1 MGFREV
7 TMHEVK
13 EVLRQHLRGVAKKRI
28 ASRVGVDPKTVRRYV
43 EVGERHGVTATDGE
57 ESLTDERLALVV
69 AELMQMPGRPRGDAW
84 ALCESERAFIEAQLE
99 ARVKL
104 TKVRKL
110 LLRRGVKVPYAT
122 LHRFATQELGFGK
135 KAPTVPV
142 SDGEPG
148 EELQLDTGWLTT
160 VVSDERGRRR
170 RLRVWIFTP
179 TLSRYRFVYPCIRET
194 TASAIEACEAAWRF
208 YGGVFRV
215 LIVDNT
221 KAIVAKADPLGAV
234 LIDAFLEYA
243 QARGFIVDAARA
255 RKPKD
260 KARVERSVRYVRDDC
275 FGGESIRDL
284 THAREHAERWS
295 THEAGAKRHSRT
307 LRAPKEHFGSEER
320 AALLPAPTEAYD
332 LPHWCDPK
340 VARDHYAQVLSAL
353 YTLPTKWIGHTLRA
367 RADKYTVRFYDRGT
381 LVKTHPRQ
389 PRGGKST
396 DRNDFPE
403 HRGAIAQRDTDF
415 LIGLAKNKG
424 EHVELFA
431 ETLLAGPM
439 PWTRM
444 RQVYALLGLA
454 KKYGAGRLDE
464 ACRVSLE
471 LEMHDV
477 RRLARM
483 LERRVN
489 PEQLPLPLDRAPA
502 PSRFLRPASDYALA
516 RSEGAAALR
525 QDEQETHHDDG

>member
-1 MGFREV
+1 MAFREV

-43 EVGERHGVTATDGE
+43 QVAETHGVTARAGE
-57 ESLTDERLALVV
+57 ESLTDERLALIV

-84 ALCESERAFIEAQLE
+84 ERCETQRAFIAEQLD

-122 LHRFATQELGFGK
+122 LHRFATHELGFGK

-142 SDGEPG
+142 ADGEPG
-148 EELQLDTGWLTT
+148 EELQLDTGWLAT
-160 VVSDERGRRR
+160 VVPDERGRRR

-179 TLSRYRFVYPCIRET
+179 SLSRYRFVYPCIGET

-208 YGGVFRV
+208 YDGVFRV

-221 KAIVAKADPLGAV
+221 KAIVAKADSLGAV
-234 LIDAFLEYA
+234 LVDAFLEYA

-275 FGGESIRDL
+275 FGGESIRDVD
-284 THAREHAERWS
+284 HAREHAARWCR
-295 THEAGAKRHSRT
+295 HEAGAKRHSRT
-307 LRAPKEHFGSEER
+307 LRAPKEHFDSEEC
-320 AALLPAPTEAYD
+320 AALLPAPAEAYD

-367 RADKYTVRFYDRGT
+367 RADKYTVRFYNRGT
-381 LVKTHPRQ
+381 LVKTHPRK

-396 DRNDFPE
+396 DPNDFPE
-403 HRGAIAQRDTDF
+403 HQGAVAQRDTDF
-415 LIGLAKNKG
+415 LIGLATKKG
-424 EHVELFA
+424 PHVEDFA

-454 KKYGAGRLDE
+454 KKYGADRLDE

-471 LEMHDV
+471 LEMYDV

-489 PEQLPLPLDRAPA
+489 PEQLALPLERAPA
-502 PSRFLRPASDYALA
+502 PARFLRPASDYALA
-516 RSEGAAALR
+516 RSEAAAALQR
-525 QDEQETHHDDG
+525 HDEETDHDDN